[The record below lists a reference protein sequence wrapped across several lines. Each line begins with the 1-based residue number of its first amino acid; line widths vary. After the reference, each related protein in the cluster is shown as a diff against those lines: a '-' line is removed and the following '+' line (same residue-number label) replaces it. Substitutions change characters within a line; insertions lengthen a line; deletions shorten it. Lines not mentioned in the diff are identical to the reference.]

1 MWMKVGD
8 CTIWFITWNSCLKW
22 RVLTGPVTAFGWRW
36 KCCWGKGMESSS
48 VCVSQCCT
56 LDHRP
61 LLSHLWQNF
70 PHLARTHCLPV
81 VARRRGWPRLQSRVI
96 SRPRDSDACCIS
108 ASARSNRREKK
119 RILKKNNKPRL
130 FLYTH
135 PLSSWGD
142 RLEQWNKNNFFCSHY
157 FFIIK

>member
-1 MWMKVGD
+1 MNHHMKFLYNEKGVD
-8 CTIWFITWNSCLKW
+8 RSCYCIWVVVEMFLGQRN
-22 RVLTGPVTAFGWRW
+22 
-36 KCCWGKGMESSS
+36 GKQFC

-56 LDHRP
+56 PDHRH

-108 ASARSNRREKK
+108 ASARSDRGERKNRNKK
-119 RILKKNNKPRL
+119 HTGAVFFTRILCRHGGIVLKLRAMEQKQLNFLL
-130 FLYTH
+130 FILLCFQFLRFTI
-135 PLSSWGD
+135 
-142 RLEQWNKNNFFCSHY
+142 F
-157 FFIIK
+157 